1 MNTCLAIDPIQG
13 SPCIRGLGTI
23 STASFNKMWK
33 LFVPF
38 CNRYISMSL
47 CPLLTC
53 KDDLKSLKAALVDDH
68 ETLLAKQ
75 SRRQAKRL

>member
-1 MNTCLAIDPIQG
+1 
-13 SPCIRGLGTI
+13 
-23 STASFNKMWK
+23 MWK